1 MTIPIGAACYFCL
14 GEEVVEKG
22 KPLVRNCSC
31 RGDSAGFAHLS
42 CLTKYAEQKCKQAV
56 EGDMSAF
63 SNPWQM
69 CNNCK
74 QPFQGQLAID
84 LASAF
89 ISFAEATYSHEG
101 NSKLDK
107 MKVMFALRFKISA
120 IFRASKDKHDQ
131 ILQPVITLSDNLLAM
146 VDQTKKDLNMSGWIH
161 MPKDSEEYEKHKVLC
176 GNYEAFAHLHLGR
189 ITKSLDMTEKKNQI
203 ALGHMKKVRAIS
215 NLVGMKD
222 NANQMDMKISTYTN
236 LNQEDPNINSSLA
249 TSPMMQNLYEQ
260 SLNIN
265 GLNSEI
271 TLQTGLHYAILLWN
285 MNHCIEAER
294 RVTNV
299 PTISRRVL
307 GPRRTVTIEAD
318 ELLKKCRE
326 RIVTVLP
333 QNKLFQVLRY
343 ENDGEMCVVTGPVAM
358 PRNLE
363 DERVYH
369 VDSHLV
375 IPNKGCPVLCHGLV
389 SASHLN
395 GELGE
400 VRNWKQSETG
410 IRLGVY
416 FEEKGVKSVLVK
428 PENLHIACSCACY
441 TCFRVKFI
449 LLQASS
455 LYPPNGKFTI
465 EVKPQ
470 LCFSC
475 LVSPYL
481 CNWKKIKDTSFILII
496 F

>member
-1 MTIPIGAACYFCL
+1 
-14 GEEVVEKG
+14 
-22 KPLVRNCSC
+22 
-31 RGDSAGFAHLS
+31 
-42 CLTKYAEQKCKQAV
+42 
-56 EGDMSAF
+56 
-63 SNPWQM
+63 M

-89 ISFAEATYSHEG
+89 RSFAEATYSHQG

-120 IFRASKDKHDQ
+120 IFRAAKDKHDE
-131 ILQPVITLSDNLLAM
+131 ILQPVITLSNNLLTM
-146 VDQTKKDLNMSGWIH
+146 VDQTKKDLKMSGWIH
-161 MPKDSEEYEKHKVLC
+161 MPKGSVEYEYYKVLC
-176 GNYEAFAHLHLGR
+176 GEYEAFAHLHLGR
-189 ITKSLDMTEKKNQI
+189 ITKSLDMTEKENQI
-203 ALGHMKKVRAIS
+203 ALGHMKKVRAIY

-222 NANQMDMKISTYTN
+222 DANQMDSLISVYTN
-236 LNQEDPNINSSLA
+236 LNQDDPNINSSLA
-249 TSPMMQNLYEQ
+249 TSPMMQNLKYLYEE

-265 GLNSEI
+265 GLNSVI

-294 RVTNV
+294 RVANV

-307 GPRRTVTIEAD
+307 GPHHKVTIEAED
-318 ELLKKCRE
+318 LLKKCRE

-333 QNKLFQVLRY
+333 QNKQFQALRY

-375 IPNKGCPVLCHGLV
+375 IPNKGCPVLCHGLL

-400 VRNWKQSETG
+400 VRTWKQSETG

-416 FEEKGVKSVLVK
+416 F
-428 PENLHIACSCACY
+428 
-441 TCFRVKFI
+441 
-449 LLQASS
+449 
-455 LYPPNGKFTI
+455 
-465 EVKPQ
+465 
-470 LCFSC
+470 
-475 LVSPYL
+475 
-481 CNWKKIKDTSFILII
+481 
-496 F
+496 